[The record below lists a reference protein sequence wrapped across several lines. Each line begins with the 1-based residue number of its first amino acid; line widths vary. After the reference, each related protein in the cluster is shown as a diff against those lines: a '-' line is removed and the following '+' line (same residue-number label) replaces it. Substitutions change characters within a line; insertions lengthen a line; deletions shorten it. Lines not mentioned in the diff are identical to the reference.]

1 MQEQLNDMKHNCMK
15 YDKKPKE
22 QYFYRRTDR
31 NNSYFNL
38 NMILRLYV
46 MFGIDICN
54 FATVK
59 KGTFLLNIIR
69 KLMKFSLMFLA
80 IITISRFYF
89 AIHDYKDVRTTL
101 VVLIINTSSSIMWF
115 YVTKFQEKIKMA
127 FEKLKNIEKML
138 DIDSPKKLIIILLLI
153 FFAMCTLTTLMHIYE
168 YDEPRYNK
176 IFQDITFNALNY
188 RSTKW
193 HIKALKAF
201 IISFYEL
208 VTCYLYFFI
217 CFFIKF
223 YIITCRY
230 MVLILSKHIK
240 LNKTMLKLSY
250 LKSEIYDMCFLR
262 YDSIMATFYVI
273 NSYLSFPI
281 FLVTTYN
288 VMAIFY
294 GVMSIVR
301 FKTVKNHCT
310 FIIVNAI
317 FFTAITLFASAVNEV
332 DKKAK
337 ISNISL
343 LKRLRRNNINH
354 TQTKLDVQE
363 FYTPAFALTGWIFFE
378 FTGKFFL
385 AATGSIATYCLLVAN
400 L

>member
-1 MQEQLNDMKHNCMK
+1 MQQQLNDMKHNCMK

-22 QYFYRRTDR
+22 QYFCTRTDR
-31 NNSYFNL
+31 NNSCFNL
-38 NMILRLYV
+38 NTVLRLHV
-46 MFGIDICN
+46 IFGIDICN
-54 FATVK
+54 FTGVK
-59 KGTFLLNIIR
+59 KGTVLLNVIR
-69 KLMKFSLMFLA
+69 KLMKFSLIFLA
-80 IITISRFYF
+80 ITTTSRFYF
-89 AIHDYKDVRTTL
+89 AIHDYKDVRTLL
-101 VVLIINTSSSIMWF
+101 VVLIINMSSSIMWF

-127 FEKLKNIEKML
+127 FKKLKKIEKML
-138 DIDSPKKLIIILLLI
+138 DIVPPKKLIIVLLLI
-153 FFAMCTLTTLMHIYE
+153 FFVMCTLTTLMHIYK
-168 YDEPRYNK
+168 YDEPPYYK
-176 IFQDITFNALNY
+176 IFQAITFNALNY
-188 RSTKW
+188 RSTEW
-193 HIKALKAF
+193 HIKALKVF
-201 IISFYEL
+201 IICFYEL

-217 CFFIKF
+217 CYFIGF

-240 LNKTMLKLSY
+240 LNKRMLKLSY

-262 YDSIMATFYVI
+262 YDSIMATFYAI

-281 FLVTTYN
+281 FLATTYN

-294 GVMSIVR
+294 GIMSVVR
-301 FKTVKNHCT
+301 FKTLKKYCS

-317 FFTAITLFASAVNEV
+317 FFTAITFFASAVNEV

-337 ISNISL
+337 ISNITL
-343 LKRLRRNNINH
+343 LKRLQCKNINY

-363 FYTPAFALTGWIFFE
+363 FHTPAFALTGWIIFE

-385 AATGSIATYCLLVAN
+385 AAAGSITTYCLLVAN